1 MGVELD
7 DNDDELTTWLLDVLL
22 EYVLADEGTDDEELL
37 ASELDTALEATL
49 LATLDCT
56 ELVAAEL
63 GAADE
68 ARIEDVL
75 LTGALE

>member
-49 LATLDCT
+49 LAILDFT
-56 ELVAAEL
+56 ELAV
-63 GAADE
+63 AADE

-75 LTGALE
+75 LIGALE